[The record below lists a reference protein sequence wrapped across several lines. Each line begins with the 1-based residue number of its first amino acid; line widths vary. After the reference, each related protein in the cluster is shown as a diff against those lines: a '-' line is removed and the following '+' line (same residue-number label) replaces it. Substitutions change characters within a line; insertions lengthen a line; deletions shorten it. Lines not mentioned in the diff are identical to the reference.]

1 MYQSQF
7 TNEKLRQT
15 YRTEHE
21 QKVVLA
27 PLMVGELRLTAE
39 PTISEQGE
47 LVVKGGY
54 PAVQGRVLSVGVS
67 YVYSQSGWL
76 SLGLNF
82 EVGNVAE

>member
-47 LVVKGGY
+47 LVVKGRLPCRPGQS
-54 PAVQGRVLSVGVS
+54 VVGGRVLRL
-67 YVYSQSGWL
+67 QPEWL
-76 SLGLNF
+76 T
-82 EVGNVAE
+82 VARAKL